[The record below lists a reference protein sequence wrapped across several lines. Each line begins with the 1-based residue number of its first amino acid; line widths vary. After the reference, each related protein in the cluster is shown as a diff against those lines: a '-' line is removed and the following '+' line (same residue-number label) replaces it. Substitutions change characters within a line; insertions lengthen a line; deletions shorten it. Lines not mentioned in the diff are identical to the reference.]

1 MAQLLEQMVTTGQAA
16 RRLEVSEERVRQLTR
31 CGELKSVTTPLGRL
45 IDARSVD
52 ELAERRQ
59 AQRTNTHR

>member
-16 RRLEVSEERVRQLTR
+16 RRLEVSEERVRQLVKA
-31 CGELKSVTTPLGRL
+31 GDLSAVKTPLGML
-45 IDARSVD
+45 LDAGSVD

-59 AQRTNTHR
+59 QARGKAVS